1 VQDAHITDGNA
12 FSDEVVVDLNMLRTL
27 VLNGVGE
34 VVHDVDVVVVDG
46 SAL

>member
-12 FSDEVVVDLNMLRTL
+12 FSDKVVVGLNMLRTL

-34 VVHDVDVVVVDG
+34 VVHDADVVIVDG